1 MTIALTTMAGASL
14 AILVYIAIIIT
25 GAYTAQNTT
34 SSNNKTSLAEQT
46 KLDLAMHQRI
56 AASLDYVHKADTN
69 VA

>member
-46 KLDLAMHQRI
+46 KLDLAMRQRI